1 MRVACPLLQATFE
14 SHSFREEPSSWYF
27 IFSRTFYTS
36 FILTLITH
44 LVASPMIAE
53 RYILDVYSKLDKKG
67 FLISLP
73 GSTVHAVIISFT
85 TCYMLLTGA
94 MGTNLVY
101 SKSQLGFTVLQLS
114 LRYFVADFV
123 FCCMDSN
130 LRWEKASMVHHMAV
144 IIGVW
149 PVLYFQGKFM
159 FFVIFRYISKLS
171 MPVVNILNFGSSLSS
186 IEKGRL
192 CSRDLNNN
200 GCGIFSL
207 SDTSHLV
214 VLDEPD
220 SSANGPCLYH
230 CVVVCQSVDSLH
242 LRCI

>member
-1 MRVACPLLQATFE
+1 
-14 SHSFREEPSSWYF
+14 
-27 IFSRTFYTS
+27 
-36 FILTLITH
+36 
-44 LVASPMIAE
+44 MIAE
-53 RYILDVYSKLDKKG
+53 RYIPDVYSKLDKKKG

-73 GSTVHAVIISFT
+73 GSTLHAVIISFT

-114 LRYFVADFV
+114 LGYFVADFV

-130 LRWEKASMVHHMAV
+130 LRWEKASMIHHMAV

-149 PVLYFQGKFM
+149 LVLYFQGRFM
-159 FFVIFRYISKLS
+159 FFCDCSLHFRTLHTSCKHILGPGYPQSKRVDS
-171 MPVVNILNFGSSLSS
+171 V
-186 IEKGRL
+186 
-192 CSRDLNNN
+192 SRDLTNN

-214 VLDEPD
+214 VLDESD
-220 SSANGPCLYH
+220 SSANGSCLYH
-230 CVVVCQSVDSLH
+230 CVVVCQSEDSFH

>member
-1 MRVACPLLQATFE
+1 MQATFE
-14 SHSFREEPSSWYF
+14 NHSFTEEPSSWYF

-53 RYILDVYSKLDKKG
+53 RYIPDVYSKLDKKKG

-73 GSTVHAVIISFT
+73 GS
-85 TCYMLLTGA
+85 

-114 LRYFVADFV
+114 LGYFVADFV

-130 LRWEKASMVHHMAV
+130 LRWEKASMIHHMAV

-149 PVLYFQGKFM
+149 LVLYFQGRFM
-159 FFVIFRYISKLS
+159 FFVIVRYISELS
-171 MPVVNILNFGSSLSS
+171 TPVVNTFWVLLILNRKGSTLFLVTS
-186 IEKGRL
+186 I
-192 CSRDLNNN
+192 
-200 GCGIFSL
+200 
-207 SDTSHLV
+207 TM
-214 VLDEPD
+214 
-220 SSANGPCLYH
+220 
-230 CVVVCQSVDSLH
+230 VVVFFSVGYFPSGGSG
-242 LRCI
+242 